1 MAAKTI
7 AIMSPGDMGHKV
19 GAYARSLGLGTVTAL
34 DGRSE
39 VTRMRAARAGFEDLG
54 NLAAAAGAADILLC
68 ILPPERAG
76 AFADDAIA
84 AMAGSDNPPLYVDC
98 NAISPVTTQAIAEK
112 FTAAGL
118 PFANAGIIGSPP
130 GGAQPTKFYASGA
143 LAGALDI
150 LDGDGIS
157 VRQMGPDIVRAS
169 AIKMCYAGL
178 TKGVMTLHTAVLL
191 AGEMLGIQ
199 DELAAEF
206 AASQKFHWE
215 GMGRRVPFLAANA
228 GRWAGEMDEIAETL
242 ASVGLTGNMHKGA
255 AEVFRFLDA
264 TPLGR
269 ETPESLDR
277 TRSLADT
284 MKIYRA
290 ALERRQREDRG
301 EDRGENKAAE

>member
-19 GAYARSLGLGTVTAL
+19 GEYARGLGHKVVTAL
-34 DGRSE
+34 AGRSE
-39 VTRMRAARAGFEDLG
+39 ITRMRAERAGFEDLG
-54 NLAAAAGAADILLC
+54 DLAAAAAAADLVLSIM
-68 ILPPERAG
+68 PPERAEG
-76 AFADDAIA
+76 FAREAA
-84 AMAGSDNPPLYVDC
+84 AMTGMDNPPLFVDC
-98 NAISPVTTQAIAEK
+98 NAISPVTTLSIQAMFED
-112 FTAAGL
+112 AGL
-118 PFANAGIIGSPP
+118 PFANASIIGSPP
-130 GGAQPTKFYASGA
+130 GGAQPTKLYASGA
-143 LAGALDI
+143 LAKGLDI

-178 TKGVMTLHTAVLL
+178 TKGVMTLQTSVLL
-191 AGEMLGIQ
+191 AGEMLGIY

-206 AASQKFHWE
+206 ADSQKGHWE
-215 GMGRRVPFLAANA
+215 ALDRRGPFLSANA

-242 ASVGLTGNMHKGA
+242 GAVGLTDNLHKGA

-269 ETPESLDR
+269 ETPETLDR
-277 TRSLADT
+277 ERSLEAT

-290 ALERRQREDRG
+290 QLEGRG
-301 EDRGENKAAE
+301 KYTAAE